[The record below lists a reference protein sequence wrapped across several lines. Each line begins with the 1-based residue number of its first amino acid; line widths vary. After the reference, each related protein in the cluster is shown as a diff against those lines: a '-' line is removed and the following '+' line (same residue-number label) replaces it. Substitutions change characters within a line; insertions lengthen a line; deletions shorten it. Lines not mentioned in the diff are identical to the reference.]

1 MNKIY
6 SKTHRH
12 TNSEIKILKAFRI
25 IKTGH
30 AQQKTM
36 WWEKTMEFL
45 EATPNAVKQSLKN
58 SKRKLPTT

>member
-6 SKTHRH
+6 SKTHHH

-36 WWEKTMEFL
+36 WWGEKDHGVLGSNTKCCE
-45 EATPNAVKQSLKN
+45 TKP
-58 SKRKLPTT
+58 